1 MEELLEK
8 FDLKKEIT
16 DLVEDYFYPP
26 SNWRVLEL
34 GIFKYN
40 KSLNAFCVYAGQG
53 VPEPIYNGTAEYTID
68 ILEEINNYFDLSPNY
83 DDYTEEEKNKNIE
96 NIYEFVLEEI
106 KFNESNN

>member
-8 FDLKKEIT
+8 FDLEKEVT

-40 KSLNAFCVYAGQG
+40 NLLNSFCIYAGQG
-53 VPEPIYNGTAEYTID
+53 IPKPIYNGTAAYTID
-68 ILEEINNYFDLSPNY
+68 ILEKINNYFDLSPNY
-83 DDYTEEEKNKNIE
+83 EDYTEEEKKENIE
-96 NIYEFVLEEI
+96 NIYQYVLEEI
-106 KFNESNN
+106 KFFENDS